1 MNFKKILGTL
11 LAVSMISSLVA
22 CGGSET
28 KTDQASSTAP
38 DDKVITMTWAHT
50 TAETTAKHNGL
61 LKFKE
66 LVEANSNGR
75 IKIEVYPSGQLGT
88 DRSVFEDI
96 QNGSITGMVC
106 NPAVEVAFVPS
117 ANVFDLPFVYDDM
130 EHGRKVLSDP
140 EFIAAIGAEYEKAN
154 IHLVGVTAQG
164 FRNLTANKQIDSVD
178 QLKGLKIRTMENPY
192 HMELWKLLGANPT
205 PTSFN
210 ELYTALQQGTVDAQE
225 NPIELIHS
233 QKLYEQQKF
242 IMNTKHIIQS
252 DAWTMSKTI
261 YDSLPDDLKKVV
273 DDAAVEAMAYY
284 HEYGDKNDVGN
295 VKTIEEFGTKIVDV
309 PQETLDKMQ
318 ELSAPVYESIKET
331 CAPEVYGAFFK
342 AVEEQKTK

>member
-1 MNFKKILGTL
+1 MKIKKVLGTI
-11 LAVSMISSLVA
+11 LAASMITSLVA
-22 CGGSET
+22 CGGSG
-28 KTDQASSTAP
+28 TDADKIASKSVSSG
-38 DDKVITMTWAHT
+38 DVITMTWAHT

-66 LVEANSNGR
+66 LVEANSDGR
-75 IKIEVYPSGQLGT
+75 IKVEVYPSGQLGT

-117 ANVFDLPFVYDDM
+117 ANVFDLPFVYKDM
-130 EHGRKVLSDP
+130 EHGRKVLADP
-140 EFIAAIGAEYEKAN
+140 EFMEAINAEYEKAN
-154 IHLVGVTAQG
+154 IRLVGVTAQG
-164 FRNLTANKQIDSVD
+164 FRNLTANEQISEVD
-178 QLKGLKIRTMENPY
+178 QLKGLKVRTMENPY
-192 HMELWKLLGANPT
+192 HLELWKLLGANPT

-252 DAWTMSKTI
+252 DAWTMSKEV
-261 YDSLPDDLKKVV
+261 YDSLSDDLKKVV
-273 DDAAVEAMAYY
+273 DDAAAEAMAYY
-284 HEYGDKNDVGN
+284 HQYGDENDIGN
-295 VKTIEEFGTKIVDV
+295 VKTIEEFGTQIVDV
-309 PQETLDKMQ
+309 PQETLNKMK
-318 ELSAPVYESIKET
+318 ELAAPVYDSIKAT
-331 CAPEVYGAFFK
+331 CSPEVYEAFFE
-342 AVEEQKTK
+342 AVEEHK